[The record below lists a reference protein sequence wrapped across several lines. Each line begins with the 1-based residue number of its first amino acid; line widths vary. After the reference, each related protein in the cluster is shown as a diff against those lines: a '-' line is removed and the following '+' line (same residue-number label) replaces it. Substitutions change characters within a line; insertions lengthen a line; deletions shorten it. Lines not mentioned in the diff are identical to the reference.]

1 MHWVQFTIYAAQCI
15 LCTIYGT
22 IGSCWIEPSV
32 TEACD
37 KLQNFMNLHCKGKL
51 NSWLPK
57 QKKFKIFCKKKYCLI
72 TCKGEPQCPG
82 LLLRSPLCLRRRSGE
97 GNQRD
102 GGLQTFSAV
111 PAWVDVE
118 DGVRHINLVTGE
130 KNETWR
136 CSPVTPRPPLPVLP
150 DSSPGSNLLSTLKTI
165 HWWQELFLVQPL
177 SPGSWELCAAQIDDA
192 GSWSNLATFSPP
204 ARFLFWW
211 I

>member
-22 IGSCWIEPSV
+22 CWIETSV

-51 NSWLPK
+51 NSWLPT
-57 QKKFKIFCKKKYCLI
+57 QKKFQIICKKKYCLI

-111 PAWVDVE
+111 PAWADVE
-118 DGVRHINLVTGE
+118 YGITMTHKSGLWWKDWNLEVFAGDSTASVA
-130 KNETWR
+130 
-136 CSPVTPRPPLPVLP
+136 SPAWLKSRKQLAQHLK
-150 DSSPGSNLLSTLKTI
+150 KTI
-165 HWWQELFLVQPL
+165 HGWQEFFPVQPL
-177 SPGSWELCAAQIDDA
+177 SPGS
-192 GSWSNLATFSPP
+192 
-204 ARFLFWW
+204 
-211 I
+211 